1 MADQPAHLAQASI
14 LIPPA
19 AHPLE
24 DLAARELQRYLWLLT
39 DHLPPL
45 RTEWTDH
52 GPVLSVGRAA
62 VGAAERVGRSLDLS
76 PLGEQGLLLQTL
88 REGNRPIVLIVG
100 GSPVATQ
107 WAVYAFLEHLGC
119 GFFLG
124 GDALP
129 PRQPDAPLPDLDIR
143 ARPVFAIRGTLPW
156 YNFLNSPTV
165 WNLADHRRFYDQLAK
180 QRANFVGFHSY
191 DYEPWAAYRDAHGR
205 FRAGLPLCT
214 SGSSD
219 HLWGAVPT
227 PASEYAFGTHQLYA
241 RDLFGADCA
250 LDYPTPQE
258 GIEQQQAMLAEALA
272 YARSRG
278 IRSCLGFEVHGD
290 PEAPDNQAA
299 LRQRITYLVQRYP
312 LDYLWIW
319 QAEGRGGAGVL
330 QPPRDVSL
338 RAEES
343 ETEAFRYLEDPGRIA
358 EGVRISRYARQAHAF
373 LREVAP
379 GARLIVSGWG
389 GDQWMRFT
397 DFFEGLDQTL
407 PGDVI
412 FAALD
417 NIDPTYEP
425 NVSAVYGRLSPG
437 RERWPIPWFESDG
450 GGTRRDQWGP
460 QPNVTAFA
468 PLLAD
473 ARAKGC
479 QGILGIHWR
488 TRPVEE
494 VAAYTF
500 QWAWQPD
507 LTPAEFFRHYSR
519 VCYGPARAMRL
530 AEIHAELE
538 RLGPRWTG
546 AMGQVECH
554 PFTWFSTHGH
564 QLPPEEAV
572 PPYRAG
578 RYPRPENLS
587 ALARIERDLV
597 ALLDQLSAAEARY
610 AERLRYLLQ
619 TLRWVV
625 RYDAA
630 AKILY
635 ADGPVD
641 AELRRAEEL
650 AAAGQ
655 RDAAREAGQRAL
667 GLLREAGFRQ
677 TVQTLAE
684 NVTNQGE
691 LGVLATVNGKAV
703 AAYRALIR
711 RLEAV
716 LGEAVESELLAPAG
730 WPDRLAV
737 QVLVTPDLV
746 RPGEP
751 IRLVARVMG
760 PAPIVRVVARYR
772 RLGAPLA
779 EPWREQVLAVVRR
792 AVYATTLEVPDP
804 GVCYAVE
811 AQDATG
817 TSASAPLGWP
827 EIWFST
833 TLWSWPGAPGR
844 HQ

>member
-1 MADQPAHLAQASI
+1 MDGFARRRFWS
-14 LIPPA
+14 
-19 AHPLE
+19 HPMPLPWN
-24 DLAARELQRYLWLLT
+24 AWRRRSSVAISLLT
-39 DHLPPL
+39 GTYPPL
-45 RTEWTDH
+45 VSTESADR
-52 GPVLSVGRAA
+52 PVLAVGGAAVAIAGRIGRAA
-62 VGAAERVGRSLDLS
+62 ALADLAEQDIRLVTVAERG
-76 PLGEQGLLLQTL
+76 
-88 REGNRPIVLIVG
+88 RPIVLLAG
-100 GSPVATQ
+100 GSPVAVQ

-129 PRQPDAPLPDLDIR
+129 PRQPDAPLPDLDVR
-143 ARPVFAIRGTLPW
+143 ARPVFAVRGTLPW

-165 WNLADHRRFYDQLAK
+165 WNLDDYRRFFDQLAK

-191 DYEPWAAYRDAHGR
+191 DYEPWAAYRDAQGR

-227 PASEYAFGTHQLYA
+227 PASEYAFGTNQLYA

-258 GIEQQQAMLAEALA
+258 GIEQQQAMLATALA

-278 IRSCLGFEVHGD
+278 IRPCLGFEVHGD
-290 PEAPDNQAA
+290 PEVPDNQAA
-299 LRQRITYLVQRYP
+299 LRQRISYLVQRYP

-319 QAEGRGGAGVL
+319 QAEGRGGAGIL
-330 QPPRDVSL
+330 QPPRDV
-338 RAEES
+338 RVGAEES
-343 ETEAFRYLEDPGRIA
+343 VAAAFRSLENPERIA
-358 EGVRISRYARQAHAF
+358 EGVRISRYASQAHAI

-379 GARLIVSGWG
+379 GVRLIVSGWG

-417 NIDPTYEP
+417 NIDPTFEP
-425 NVSAVYGRLSPG
+425 NVSAVYGRLPPG
-437 RERWPIPWFESDG
+437 RERWPILWFESDG

-460 QPNVTAFA
+460 QPNVNAFA

-473 ARAKGC
+473 ALAKGC
-479 QGILGIHWR
+479 QGVLGIHWR
-488 TRPVEE
+488 TRAVEE
-494 VAAYTF
+494 VAAYTL
-500 QWAWQPD
+500 QWAWEPE
-507 LTPAEFFRHYSR
+507 LTPDRFFQRYSTA
-519 VCYGPARAMRL
+519 CYGPARAMRL
-530 AEIHAELE
+530 AEIHEELE

-554 PFTWFSTHGH
+554 PFTWFSTHGY

-597 ALLDQLSAAEARY
+597 ALLDQLPAAEARY

-625 RYDAA
+625 RYDAT
-630 AKILY
+630 AKILS
-635 ADGPVD
+635 AEGPVE
-641 AELRRAEEL
+641 AALRRAEEL

-655 RDAAREAGQRAL
+655 RDAAREAGRRAL
-667 GLLREAGFRQ
+667 ELLWEAGFPRA
-677 TVQTLAE
+677 VQTLAE

-711 RLEAV
+711 RIAAV
-716 LGEAVESELLAPAG
+716 LGEARESELLAPAG

-772 RLGAPLA
+772 RLGAPMA
-779 EPWREQVLAVVRR
+779 EAWCEQTLAVVRR
-792 AVYATTLEVPDP
+792 AVYATTLDVPEP

-811 AQDATG
+811 AQDAAG
-817 TSASAPLGWP
+817 ASASAPLGWP
-827 EIWFST
+827 ETWFST
-833 TLWSWPGAPGR
+833 TLWS
-844 HQ
+844 